1 MGDPPADRQSP
12 TFAPGEPQ
20 NRAEPADD
28 ARAASPHAAALVLR
42 LSGVP
47 DGQDAI
53 PETLACLSK
62 TMSPCSPCAAGVPDG
77 QDAIPETLAC
87 LSKTMSPCS
96 PCAVAFSPD
105 GRRLASGSEDG
116 TVKLWNTATGK

>member
-1 MGDPPADRQSP
+1 MGDPPADSQLP

-62 TMSPCSPCAAGVPDG
+62 TMSPCSPCA
-77 QDAIPETLAC
+77 
-87 LSKTMSPCS
+87 
-96 PCAVAFSPD
+96 VAFSPD
-105 GRRLASGSEDG
+105 GRHLASESYDG
-116 TVKLWNTATGK
+116 TVKIWDTATGK